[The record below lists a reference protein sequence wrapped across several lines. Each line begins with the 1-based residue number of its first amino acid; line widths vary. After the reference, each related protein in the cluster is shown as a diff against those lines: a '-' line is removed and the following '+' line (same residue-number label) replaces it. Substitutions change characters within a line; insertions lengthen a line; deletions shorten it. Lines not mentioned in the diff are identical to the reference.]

1 MRFSA
6 RFAAAMAGVFVLSGS
21 FALVQ
26 GDEPP
31 KACPETKVCPETLA
45 CQEAKAC
52 QCPQVGVPILS
63 NIPYVSRL
71 FKSVGVVH
79 EPGCEAGACAKTPCA
94 DQLERIGVDFGF
106 CQTCPDGV
114 VRFGP
119 IELAICSEDEN
130 CCCRDKACPAAC
142 AGCACPSAGKMVGW
156 QAAVSDKPNACEAT
170 ICEATACAAKCDEAK
185 CCAGECKCA
194 AATAGRDEL
203 WKHLVEVSAEKAAAE
218 AALEAREEQSEL
230 LDALVEMATK
240 SAALEAKLEAQ
251 AEHQKL
257 MEQMV
262 ELASE
267 NAQLKART
275 ELAEAKSEMLR
286 ETIPVVVE
294 KELLARRVASL
305 EERLAARESERSQ
318 ENIRTAKKA
327 ERKSA
332 E

>member
-21 FALVQ
+21 LALVQ

-31 KACPETKVCPETLA
+31 KACPETLA
-45 CQEAKAC
+45 CKEAKAC
-52 QCPQVGVPILS
+52 RCPEVGVPILS
-63 NIPYVSRL
+63 SIPYVSRL
-71 FKSVGVVH
+71 FKNVGVVH
-79 EPGCEAGACAKTPCA
+79 EPGCEAGHCVKTPCA
-94 DQLERIGVDFGF
+94 SELERIGVDFDF
-106 CQTCPDGV
+106 CQTCPDGI

-130 CCCRDKACPAAC
+130 CCCRDKDCPAAC
-142 AGCACPSAGKMVGW
+142 AGCACPSVGKLTVH
-156 QAAVSDKPNACEAT
+156 QAAAISDAAACEAH
-170 ICEATACAAKCDEAK
+170 CNAVACGDAK

-194 AATAGRDEL
+194 VATAGREDL
-203 WKHLVEVSAEKAAAE
+203 WKHLVELSAEKAAAE

-240 SAALEAKLEAQ
+240 TAALEAKLEAQ
-251 AEHQKL
+251 TEHQKL
-257 MEQMV
+257 LGQMV

-275 ELAEAKSEMLR
+275 ELAEAKAEMLR

-294 KELLARRVASL
+294 KELLARKVASL
-305 EERLAARESERSQ
+305 EERLAARESERS
-318 ENIRTAKKA
+318 EEAIRTAKKA
-327 ERKSA
+327 ERKGA
-332 E
+332 K